1 MIDLSVKLFGQ
12 TLKNPIIAASGTFA
26 FGDYFDKYFD
36 ISRLGGISLKALT
49 GQMREGN
56 DTPRIVETT
65 SGIINSVGLQNPGVD
80 AFVTD
85 IYPKIKNI
93 DTCLIANV
101 SGSSIDEYVDVIKR
115 LNDTDIAIIEL
126 NISCPNVK
134 SGGLQFGATTKAAY
148 EATVA
153 ARKATTKKIMVKL
166 TPNVT
171 DIGAIAK
178 SVEDAGADGISLV
191 NTFSAMAIDIR
202 SRTPILANRIGG
214 LSGPAIKPIAIR
226 MVNQVYHTVKIPV
239 IGMGGIM
246 SGEDVAEFMI
256 AGATAVMVGTANMIT
271 PDMSM
276 TILEEFKQFMIEEK
290 IERVSDLTGSLIG

>member
-1 MIDLSVKLFGQ
+1 MVDLSVDLLGEK
-12 TLKNPIIAASGTFA
+12 LKNPIIAASGTFA
-26 FGDYFDKYFD
+26 FGDYFDQYFD

-49 GQMREGN
+49 GAKRDGN

-80 AFVTD
+80 AFISD
-85 IYPKIKNI
+85 IYPKTKDI
-93 DTCLIANV
+93 DACLIANV
-101 SGSSIDEYVDVIKR
+101 SGSSIEEYVEVIKK
-115 LNDTDIAIIEL
+115 LNDTDIKMIEL

-134 SGGLQFGATTKAAY
+134 CGGLQFGATMEAAF
-148 EATVA
+148 EATSS
-153 ARKATTKKIMVKL
+153 ARKATTKKMMVKL

-171 DIGAIAK
+171 DIASIAK
-178 SVEDAGADGISLV
+178 SVEDAGADAVSLV
-191 NTFSAMAIDIR
+191 NTFAAMAIDVR
-202 SRTPILANRIGG
+202 KRAPILANRIGG

-226 MVNQVYHTVKIPV
+226 MVNQVYNAVKIPV

-246 SGEDVAEFMI
+246 TGEDVAEFLI
-256 AGATAVMVGTANMIT
+256 AGASAVMVGTANMIT

-276 TILEEFKQFMIEEK
+276 TILEEFKQFMIDEE